1 LIFYIL
7 DLKMRLPD
15 GYCGW
20 ELMGVAFLF
29 AHCYNLRLLKF
40 ITKIVQP
47 MKSEK
52 PENADRLKSI
62 FSITILIILA
72 LAVGFLSVNFIS
84 ALYAK
89 FA

>member
-1 LIFYIL
+1 
-7 DLKMRLPD
+7 
-15 GYCGW
+15 
-20 ELMGVAFLF
+20 
-29 AHCYNLRLLKF
+29 
-40 ITKIVQP
+40 

-62 FSITILIILA
+62 FSIAIFIILV
-72 LAVGFLSVNFIS
+72 LAVGFLSANFIS

>member
-1 LIFYIL
+1 
-7 DLKMRLPD
+7 
-15 GYCGW
+15 
-20 ELMGVAFLF
+20 
-29 AHCYNLRLLKF
+29 
-40 ITKIVQP
+40 

-62 FSITILIILA
+62 FSITIFIILV

-89 FA
+89 FS

>member
-1 LIFYIL
+1 
-7 DLKMRLPD
+7 
-15 GYCGW
+15 
-20 ELMGVAFLF
+20 
-29 AHCYNLRLLKF
+29 
-40 ITKIVQP
+40 

-52 PENADRLKSI
+52 PAIADRLKSI
-62 FSITILIILA
+62 FSITIFIILV